1 MSIVFPPTSAAM
13 PALSLPDYSNQ
24 SPPIVPVP
32 PTSSVTPLSLV
43 DTSPPSC
50 PSGVC
55 VHGLCGCGWVG
66 IYSTCTNFVFSD
78 ILCVF
83 VVCVWTV
90 WVWVWAGIYSTCTN
104 FVFSDILCVFVVCV
118 WTVWVWVW
126 VGIYSTCTN
135 LSSLTLCGVCVCGWV
150 YTVHVLHV
158 HVTLSSLTFVCTC
171 ICGVCVCVCTCI
183 CGVCVML
190 QLFDDCPPLEEGC
203 CGARRGRRRSG
214 REFVATETA
223 GSPQCWYCY
232 SQGGAKEWSHTH
244 SIR

>member
-1 MSIVFPPTSAAM
+1 MFPPTSAAM

-135 LSSLTLCGVCVCGWV
+135 LSSLTLCVCVCVWV
-150 YTVHVLHV
+150 GIY
-158 HVTLSSLTFVCTC
+158 CTC
-171 ICGVCVCVCTCI
+171 TTCTCNFVFSDICVYMYLWCVCVCVC
-183 CGVCVML
+183 VCVML

-203 CGARRGRRRSG
+203 CGARRGRRSG

-232 SQGGAKEWSHTH
+232 SHGGAKEWSHTH